1 MTAWYQGD
9 LGWHGW
15 IAMTLV
21 LVGFWVLLLL
31 AVLKLFRTTTEVKRD
46 ARPAGRG
53 PGPEPIRIL
62 DDRRARGDLDRDEY
76 PARDDMIRA
85 AR

>member
-46 ARPAGRG
+46 ARPAEPG
-53 PGPEPIRIL
+53 PGPDPIRIL
-62 DDRRARGDLDRDEY
+62 DDRRARRSRQG
-76 PARDDMIRA
+76 
-85 AR
+85 